1 MLWIGTALTLVAGVV
16 VLMVVVFAKRPAN
29 VEDLGSVS
37 AHWIAAHRVE
47 AR

>member
-1 MLWIGTALTLVAGVV
+1 MDRDGADVGRGVV